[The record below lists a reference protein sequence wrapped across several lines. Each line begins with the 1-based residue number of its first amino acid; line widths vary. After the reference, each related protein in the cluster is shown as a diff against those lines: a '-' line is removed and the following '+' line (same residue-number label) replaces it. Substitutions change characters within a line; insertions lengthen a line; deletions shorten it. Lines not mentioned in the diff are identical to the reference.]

1 MQENAGLRTIYKQ
14 ISAGRQ
20 QHWSVVTR
28 RILVAEFLLD
38 LLDSNYCRDTAGQ
51 STVYRAK
58 STIYLG
64 RRV

>member
-38 LLDSNYCRDTAGQ
+38 LLDSNGALTKRPRSKRPQ
-51 STVYRAK
+51 
-58 STIYLG
+58 
-64 RRV
+64 